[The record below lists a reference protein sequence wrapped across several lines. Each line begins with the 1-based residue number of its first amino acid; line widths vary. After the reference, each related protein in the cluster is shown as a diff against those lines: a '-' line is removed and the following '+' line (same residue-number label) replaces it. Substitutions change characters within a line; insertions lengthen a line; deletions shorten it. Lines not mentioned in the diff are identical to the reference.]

1 MDPHPDEEKKVCG
14 SENKPLDSKLY
25 SPLHSQLQ
33 AELGSS
39 GIYYSDSNYLNYEA
53 NGNAEQL
60 PSGTEESDLI
70 YQMLDSFVYSLY
82 DFPLED
88 QQEFMSLSE
97 FPNNTMDNLDHGF
110 FSKVEADNVKAMVSG
125 TFLVAVSFLK
135 DNLTFLLNGFCFC
148 FELVSLYL
156 VISYME
162 AGYARL

>member
-1 MDPHPDEEKKVCG
+1 MDPHPDEERKFCG

-60 PSGTEESDLI
+60 PSGTEESDFI
-70 YQMLDSFVYSLY
+70 YQMLDSFVYNLD

-88 QQEFMSLSE
+88 QQELMSLSE
-97 FPNNTMDNLDHGF
+97 FPNNTLDSLDNGF
-110 FSKVEADNVKAMVSG
+110 FGKVEADNVKPMVCGTLLLASSFYKTILHFYSMVS
-125 TFLVAVSFLK
+125 VSS
-135 DNLTFLLNGFCFC
+135 LN
-148 FELVSLYL
+148 
-156 VISYME
+156 
-162 AGYARL
+162 